1 MIKLDPDL
9 VAAAQQGSRG
19 ALETLVRSMQ
29 RPVFNLA
36 IRMLAHGPDA
46 EDATQEILIKIIT
59 HLGDV
64 KETEAAGAWAFRITC
79 RHLVH
84 ARKQGTLE
92 AMRLDFKGFA
102 ADLDE
107 GLEDLP
113 DSSIQDAETQIMIE
127 EIKIGCTL
135 ALLTCL
141 SRSLRAAYILGEIF
155 ELTDTEAASALEID
169 AAAFRQRLRRARSL
183 VIGFVEARCGIVSPA
198 AKCRCDRRVT
208 QALRLGRVERGHP
221 RMPPAETPAPSIA
234 EVRANVVKLERGRA
248 AAALMRSNPDF
259 TTEVGRFVVEVIDS
273 A

>member
-1 MIKLDPDL
+1 MIKLDPEL
-9 VAAAQQGSRG
+9 VAAAQQGSRT

-46 EDATQEILIKIIT
+46 EDATQEILIKVIT

-64 KETEAAGAWAFRITC
+64 IEAEAAGAWAFRIAC

-92 AMRLDFKGFA
+92 THRLTFKGFA
-102 ADLDE
+102 TDLDD

-113 DSSIQDAETQIMIE
+113 DNSAKDAETQMMIE

-183 VIGFVEARCGIVSPA
+183 VVGFVEARCGIVSPT
-198 AKCRCDRRVT
+198 AKCRCDRRVM
-208 QALRLGRVERGHP
+208 QALRLGRVERGRP
-221 RMPPAETPAPSIA
+221 GTPPAETPAPSIA
-234 EVRANVVKLERGRA
+234 EVRANVEKLERGRA

-259 TTEVGRFVVEVIDS
+259 RTEVSRLVIDVLDIP
-273 A
+273 